1 MNKKTLKVYDTCTGK
16 YVDIEVSTEIYE
28 AYMRTGWN
36 IHDNNESFYEHEI
49 QFSAL
54 IGGKNDCF
62 ENFHEFVTGSE
73 DTIETSCKNTL
84 LSDGDKAKY
93 LVHDCH
99 DAIIDRDTYNRAQQE
114 IAKRSSVIKRSDK
127 TKTDHGKYSS
137 IYALSE
143 LLICGECGSSYRRV
157 TWNVHGKKSIVWRC
171 INRLDHG
178 TRYCK
183 DSPSIHE
190 DKLHAAIAKAMNKV
204 YTGDSE
210 FMSIVDQN
218 IESVLSE
225 ADEIGQAISKM
236 ESRIKEIE
244 KQRDNLIE
252 LVTIGAM
259 DIEASDGKFK
269 ALKDEESYL
278 RQQILQLKEQAKTS
292 DDLRHTLSLISE
304 ELKRYGD
311 SIIEYDDIAVRKVI
325 DCIKVMSKTKII
337 ISFKGGF
344 EMEAD
349 IEP

>member
-1 MNKKTLKVYDTCTGK
+1 
-16 YVDIEVSTEIYE
+16 
-28 AYMRTGWN
+28 
-36 IHDNNESFYEHEI
+36 
-49 QFSAL
+49 
-54 IGGKNDCF
+54 
-62 ENFHEFVTGSE
+62 
-73 DTIETSCKNTL
+73 
-84 LSDGDKAKY
+84 
-93 LVHDCH
+93 
-99 DAIIDRDTYNRAQQE
+99 
-114 IAKRSSVIKRSDK
+114 
-127 TKTDHGKYSS
+127 
-137 IYALSE
+137 
-143 LLICGECGSSYRRV
+143 
-157 TWNVHGKKSIVWRC
+157 
-171 INRLDHG
+171 
-178 TRYCK
+178 
-183 DSPSIHE
+183 
-190 DKLHAAIAKAMNKV
+190 
-204 YTGDSE
+204 
-210 FMSIVDQN
+210 MSIVDQN